1 MTTWSVLD
9 YQSIHRELWIYTIR
23 VRCDCKNQSCM
34 WLLSQNK
41 RDRIGG
47 NTVHKNKSCMW
58 LLSQSCT
65 WLLSQNKR
73 DKIGGNTVHKNNII
87 FPAFYFYYLSY
98 FFNSIFL
105 ISIKFICDWIL

>member
-47 NTVHKNKSCMW
+47 NTVHKN
-58 LLSQSCT
+58 
-65 WLLSQNKR
+65 
-73 DKIGGNTVHKNNII
+73 NII
-87 FPAFYFYYLSY
+87 FPAFYFYYLSS
-98 FFNSIFL
+98 FFNSILL
-105 ISIKFICDWIL
+105 ISIKFICD